1 LLQIGRHRKLFLQ
14 DALANHLSLRVAD
27 SFGRSDQYSALRRLH
42 VVEGVARH
50 RPSQFRRRQAA
61 FRQGHVD
68 ADALKL
74 KQLFASLGATVRD
87 RNSQV
92 TPALT
97 RAIRRPDIRRHH

>member
-50 RPSQFRRRQAA
+50 RLHNFVVDKRPSGRGTLMLMRSNSSNFLRASARQSATGTRR
-61 FRQGHVD
+61 
-68 ADALKL
+68 
-74 KQLFASLGATVRD
+74 
-87 RNSQV
+87 
-92 TPALT
+92 
-97 RAIRRPDIRRHH
+97 